1 MKLVVGLGNPGAEYK
16 HSPHN
21 MGFAVVDRLAERHGV
36 SLDRK
41 RAHSLCARVEI
52 DNQQFWLIQP
62 QTFMN
67 LSGTAVKEWFRKAG
81 CGPADLVVL
90 ADELDLPWGT
100 IQIRQRG
107 SSAGHHG
114 LESIMEAIGT
124 KEFVRVRMGVSPDV
138 VLEDPVAYLLRPM
151 RRHQREGMDEFVDRA
166 AEAAEM
172 VLREGA
178 AKAMNR
184 YNRRRVRHE
193 GEAGTAP
200 Q

>member
-21 MGFAVVDRLAERHGV
+21 MGFAAVDRLAQRHGV
-36 SLDRK
+36 RLDRK
-41 RAHSLCARVEI
+41 RAHSLCARVGM
-52 DNQQFWLIQP
+52 DDQQFWLIQP

-67 LSGTAVKEWFRKAG
+67 LSGAAVREWFRKEG

-124 KEFVRVRMGVSPDV
+124 KEFVRVRMGVSLEV

-151 RRHQREGMDEFVDRA
+151 RRQQREGMDEFVDRA
-166 AEAAEM
+166 ADAAEM
-172 VLREGA
+172 ILRQGA
-178 AKAMNR
+178 AKAMNHF
-184 YNRRRVRHE
+184 NRRERGHE
-193 GEAGTAP
+193 GKAGSTPA
-200 Q
+200 